1 MKRLLVAAMLATSS
15 LAVAQGTP
23 PAGAAAPTAAPTA
36 KFTPQMPKTNPA
48 MLKEF
53 LAAVK
58 NHHDA
63 WSFLDANKVAADWAF
78 PAVLV
83 TTDAQGNPSVF
94 QVDEASLKSALT
106 AAFAQVPKPNPGE
119 PAAKI
124 NWKNP
129 HIEWQSNTLATVTVE
144 ADLVQGKG
152 KNTFKLSWKT
162 TELWSRDSAGWKLKG
177 YVSSGWSD
185 LFKH

>member
-1 MKRLLVAAMLATSS
+1 MKSMFIAAVLLGSS
-15 LAVAQGTP
+15 LALAQGAP
-23 PAGAAAPTAAPTA
+23 AAGAAAPAPAPTA
-36 KFTPQMPKTNPA
+36 KFSPQMPKAAPA

-63 WSFLDANKVAADWAF
+63 WSFLDADKVAADWAF
-78 PAVLV
+78 PAALV

-94 QVDEASLKSALT
+94 QVDEASLKAALASA
-106 AAFAQVPKPNPGE
+106 FGQVPKPAPGE

-124 NWKNP
+124 NWKNQK
-129 HIEWQSNTLATVTVE
+129 IDWQSNTLATVTVE

-152 KNTFKLSWKT
+152 KNMFKMTWKT
-162 TELWSRDSAGWKLKG
+162 TELWARDTAGWKLKG